1 MKKQFS
7 LDTIILILTII
18 VLLFATF
25 ASLVALGV
33 IQIGVGGMT
42 I

>member
-1 MKKQFS
+1 MKKQLS
-7 LDTIILILTII
+7 LNVIINILIAIT
-18 VLLFATF
+18 LLFAVF